1 MALTRLLATVAA
13 LLKFCSPTL
22 SAADRAQPLVLVHYM
37 PWYSSKEVSGA
48 WGWHWTMNHF
58 DPDHVFW
65 NGKREVASH
74 DQPLIGPYDSGDDH
88 ALECQVLLM
97 RLSGLQGVIIDW
109 YGTGSHFDH
118 ATNHRNVLKLIP
130 WLKKAGLRYAVCYED
145 QALAKIERPAGS
157 EPDPVLSQAQ
167 NDLLWAEKN
176 WFGDSSY
183 IQQDGRPIL
192 LVFGPQSLKQEQW
205 KSIRSKLSTSLITFA
220 LPHLADSIGAE
231 GSFAWP
237 PVTGGKTLSATQWA
251 GALKPLYDHARS
263 GKNVIATAFP
273 GFRDIYKQAGVSDSL
288 GSIPSR
294 AGATFT
300 ESLELALKSRAALI
314 QIATW
319 NDYGEGTAVEPT
331 CGSGYKYLEMLQKQL
346 SVRNHGPADLRLPV
360 MLYQLRKRSAGDAAV
375 QQKLD
380 SASKL
385 LFESKTMGAEAELAA
400 IAVELGNRPAVFA
413 DFPNDPHDTYRLV
426 TEVPYRAGDNLTQKM
441 HQRCRLDLYH
451 PVGRQAYSTVVWFHG
466 GGLTAGEREIP
477 MQLRKRG
484 IAVVAVNYRLSPEA
498 KSPEYIEDAAAA
510 VAWTLKNIHHYG
522 GSQERVFVG
531 GHSAGAYLSLMLGLD
546 PRWLGAHGIEPKRIA
561 GLIPLSPQVITH
573 FAIREERGIGEKQP
587 VVDDLAPLFHVNA
600 AAPPMLVVTGDRE
613 KELMGRYEENA
624 YFCRMMKLSG
634 HQRVTFH
641 ELQGFDHSQM
651 VEPAM
656 PLLLRFIISMNISKH
671 AP

>member
-1 MALTRLLATVAA
+1 MVLFRLLATIAA
-13 LLKFCSPTL
+13 LLGCCSSTL
-22 SAADRAQPLVLVHYM
+22 SAADGIQPLVLAHYM
-37 PWYSSKEVSGA
+37 PWYASKEVSGA
-48 WGWHWTMNHF
+48 WGWHWTMKHF
-58 DPDHVFW
+58 DPDQVFW

-97 RLSGLQGVIIDW
+97 RFSGLHGVIIDW

-118 ATNHRNVLKLIP
+118 AANHQNVLKLIP

-145 QALAKIERPAGS
+145 KALAKIQPPAAS
-157 EPDPVLSQAQ
+157 DSDPVLNQAQ

-183 IQQDGRPIL
+183 IRQDGRPIL
-192 LVFGPQSLKQEQW
+192 LLFGPQALKQEQW
-205 KSIRSKLSTSLITFA
+205 RSIRSKLSTPPLTFA
-220 LPHLADSIGAE
+220 LPHLAGTIGAE

-237 PVTGGKTLSATQWA
+237 PVTGGKTLSAAQWA
-251 GALKPLYDHARS
+251 GELTPLYNRAQS
-263 GKNVIATAFP
+263 GELVIATAFP
-273 GFRDIYKQAGVSDSL
+273 GFKDIYKQAGVSDSL

-300 ESLELALKSRAALI
+300 ESLELAFKSGAPVI

-319 NDYGEGTAVEPT
+319 NDYGEGTVVEPT
-331 CGSGYKYLEMLQKQL
+331 CGAGYKYLEILQTRM
-346 SVRNHGPADLRLPV
+346 SVRNHRPADLRLPV
-360 MLYQLRKRSAGDAAV
+360 MLYQLRKRSAGDDDLR
-375 QQKLD
+375 QKLD
-380 SASKL
+380 RASKL
-385 LFESKTMGAEAELAA
+385 LFESKSIEAEAELAKV
-400 IAVELGNRPAVFA
+400 AVELGKRPAVFA
-413 DFPNDPHDTYRLV
+413 DFPNNPHDKYRLV
-426 TEVPYRAGDNLTQKM
+426 TEVPYRTGDNLTQKM

-451 PVGRQAYSTVVWFHG
+451 PVDRQPYSTVVWFHG

-484 IAVVAVNYRLSPEA
+484 IAVVAVNYRLSPGA
-498 KSPEYIEDAAAA
+498 KAPEYIEDAAAA
-510 VAWTLKNIHHYG
+510 VAWTLNNIHHYG
-522 GSQERVFVG
+522 GAQDRVFVG
-531 GHSAGAYLSLMLGLD
+531 GHSAGAYLALMLGLD
-546 PRWLGAHGIEPKRIA
+546 KRWLGAHGLEPKRIA

-573 FAIREERGIGEKQP
+573 FAIREERGISEKQP

-634 HQRVTFH
+634 HQRVIFH
-641 ELQGFDHSQM
+641 ELQGFDHGKM

-656 PLLLRFIISMNISKH
+656 PLLLRFVTSMNPFKN

>member
-1 MALTRLLATVAA
+1 MILFRVLAAIAA
-13 LLKFCSPTL
+13 LLGCHSSAL
-22 SAADRAQPLVLVHYM
+22 SAADGIQPLVLAHYM
-37 PWYSSKEVSGA
+37 PWYSTRAVSGA

-58 DPDHVFW
+58 DPEHVFW

-97 RLSGLQGVIIDW
+97 RFSGLHGVIIDW
-109 YGTGSHFDH
+109 YGTGNHFDH
-118 ATNHRNVLKLIP
+118 AANHRNVLKLIP

-145 QALAKIERPAGS
+145 QALAKIRPPETSGS
-157 EPDPVLSQAQ
+157 DPVMNQAEQ
-167 NDLLWAEKN
+167 DLLWAEKN

-183 IQQDGRPIL
+183 ILQEGRPIL
-192 LVFGPQSLKQEQW
+192 LLFGPQSLNQEHW
-205 KSIRSKLSTSLITFA
+205 KSIRSKLSAPPLTFA
-220 LPHLADSIGAE
+220 LPHLAANIGAE

-237 PVTGGKTLSATQWA
+237 PVTGGKTLSAGQWTE
-251 GALKPLYDHARS
+251 ALRPLYERAGS
-263 GKNVIATAFP
+263 GERLIATAFP
-273 GFRDIYKQAGVSDSL
+273 GFKDIYKQAGVSDSL

-294 AGATFT
+294 AGATFN
-300 ESLELALKSRAALI
+300 ESLELAFKSRAAVI
-314 QIATW
+314 QVATW
-319 NDYGEGTAVEPT
+319 NDYGEGTVVEPT
-331 CGSGYKYLEMLQKQL
+331 CGAGYKYLETLQTRL
-346 SVRNHGPADLRLPV
+346 SVRSHGPADLRLPV
-360 MLYQLRKRSAGDAAV
+360 MLYQLRKRRAGDDAV
-375 QQKLD
+375 RETLD
-380 SASKL
+380 GASKL
-385 LFESKTMGAEAELAA
+385 LFESKTMEAEAELAKVA
-400 IAVELGNRPAVFA
+400 AELGKRPAVFA
-413 DFPNDPHDTYRLV
+413 DFPDDPHPAYRLV
-426 TEVPYRAGDNLTQKM
+426 SEVLYRTGDNLTQKM

-451 PVGRQAYSTVVWFHG
+451 PVDRQPYSTVVWFHG

-484 IAVVAVNYRLSPEA
+484 VAVVAVNYRLSPGA

-510 VAWTLKNIHHYG
+510 VAWTLNNIHHYG
-522 GSQERVFVG
+522 GSQDRVFVG
-531 GHSAGAYLSLMLGLD
+531 GHSAGAYLSLMIGLD

-641 ELQGFDHSQM
+641 ELQGFDHGKM

-656 PLLLRFIISMNISKH
+656 PLLLGFINSLKPQKN